1 MSEER
6 KKVLEL
12 LAAGKITAEEA
23 DRLLERLQGRG
34 QGGQGHGMGWGRR
47 HRLRG
52 GGESGPAVTETTL
65 AAPGG
70 GSETESGARP
80 LPRYLRV
87 LVDSAEGETVNIRVP
102 LKLVR
107 TGIKLSAML
116 PKDAR
121 AKIEARG
128 IDLESFSG
136 KDAQELIEAI
146 EELTIDVEDGK
157 DTVRIFCE

>member
-12 LAAGKITAEEA
+12 LASGKINAEEA

-34 QGGQGHGMGWGRR
+34 QGGPGQGHGWGRR

-52 GGESGPAVTETTL
+52 ATEPAGEAAPL
-65 AAPGG
+65 LPAPGG
-70 GSETESGARP
+70 GLDSETGARP

-87 LVDSAEGETVNIRVP
+87 LVASAEGESVNIRVP

-107 TGIKLSAML
+107 TGIKLGAML
-116 PKDAR
+116 PKDAKM
-121 AKIEARG
+121 KIEAKG
-128 IDLESFSG
+128 IDLESLSG
-136 KDAQELIEAI
+136 KGGEELIAAI
-146 EELTIDVEDGK
+146 EELEIDVADGK

>member
-6 KKVLEL
+6 KKVLEM
-12 LAAGKITAEEA
+12 LAAGKVTAEEA

-47 HRLRG
+47 HRLRAA
-52 GGESGPAVTETTL
+52 GEADAPTATGTE
-65 AAPGG
+65 AAG
-70 GSETESGARP
+70 EAARP

-87 LVDSAEGETVNIRVP
+87 LVDSEGGETVNIRVP

-121 AKIEARG
+121 TKIEARG
-128 IDLESFSG
+128 IDLESLSG
-136 KDAQELIEAI
+136 KDAEELIAALED
-146 EELTIDVEDGK
+146 LTIDVEDGK

>member
-12 LAAGKITAEEA
+12 LAGGKITADEA

-47 HRLRG
+47 HRVRA
-52 GGESGPAVTETTL
+52 AVIGL
-65 AAPGG
+65 APGEDAPATADG
-70 GSETESGARP
+70 DEGPRP

-87 LVDSAEGETVNIRVP
+87 LVNGAEGESVNIRVP

-107 TGIKLSAML
+107 TGIKLGAML
-116 PKDAR
+116 PKDAKM
-121 AKIEARG
+121 KIEAKG
-128 IDLESFSG
+128 IDLESLSG
-136 KDAQELIEAI
+136 KGGDELIEAL
-146 EELTIDVEDGK
+146 EELQIDVEDGK